1 MGTLTIDHSG
11 IAEAWQSVPPN
22 GQPKGD
28 EGKISAIKSETL

>member
-1 MGTLTIDHSG
+1 METLAIDHSG
-11 IAEAWQSVPPN
+11 TAEAWQSIPSN